1 MLIVSTTQHP
11 QNLVPIMAVLGHTI
25 QLQSGYLLCKDSL
38 GYYNLCPTLIE
49 GDENA

>member
-11 QNLVPIMAVLGHTI
+11 QNLFPIIAVVGYTI
-25 QLQSGYLLCKDSL
+25 QLQSGYRLCKDSL
-38 GYYNLCPTLIE
+38 GYYNLCPALIE